1 MGDINFAASRLDKYP
16 LLAIDTEANSCF
28 SIYQKSGL
36 KKTQKDDYNS
46 TIPAKITIISD
57 ANPARVARP

>member
-1 MGDINFAASRLDKYP
+1 MEQREGTYSACVFRPVMFAASRLDKYP

-36 KKTQKDDYNS
+36 K
-46 TIPAKITIISD
+46 
-57 ANPARVARP
+57 